1 MFRQTSVIRQTD
13 CAAMPCTT
21 YQSIQPYARLP
32 RNGVDY
38 YVVMMGNDESNKEKI
53 TQYKIKQCR

>member
-1 MFRQTSVIRQTD
+1 MPSTSYKST
-13 CAAMPCTT
+13 
-21 YQSIQPYARLP
+21 QPYAGLP